1 VPRPPDRRDLAAA
14 GRAVRTHLAPTPLIE
29 ADLPATW
36 LKLETLQ
43 PTGSF
48 KVRGAVAAIAS
59 LPSGRAVVAASA
71 GNHALAVAWAAS
83 RLGHPAAVVV
93 PRTASRAKLAALR
106 RWPVRLRQRGTG
118 YEAAEKF
125 AMELARRLDAEF
137 ISPYDHPLVIAG
149 QATIG
154 AELEALAPPLTVVCP
169 VGGGGL
175 CAGLGLWAAGR
186 PGTDVV
192 GVEAAASPSVSAA
205 VAAGRVVPVA
215 VGPTL
220 ADGLAGNLAPEA
232 STPMLISAHVGSLV
246 QVSEAE
252 IAAAMRWSFER
263 HGLVVEGAGATALAA
278 VLAGRVNLTGT
289 VVVVLSGRNVDA
301 GTYRRVL
308 AGSLS
313 RPMAARTS
321 KPAPPPAPS
330 PPG

>member
-1 VPRPPDRRDLAAA
+1 M
-14 GRAVRTHLAPTPLIE
+14 RAHLAPTPLIE

-36 LKLETLQ
+36 LKLEMLQ

-48 KVRGAVAAIAS
+48 KVRGAVAALAT
-59 LPSGRAVVAASA
+59 LPAGRAVVAASA

-83 RLGHPAAVVV
+83 RLGHRAAVVV
-93 PRTASRAKLAALR
+93 PRSASRAKLAALR
-106 RWPVRLRQRGTG
+106 RWPVRLWRRGSG
-118 YEAAEKF
+118 YEAAEEF
-125 AMELARRLDAEF
+125 GIELARRLEAEF
-137 ISPYDHPLVIAG
+137 VSPYDHPLVIAG

-154 AELEALAPPLTVVCP
+154 SELQTLAPPLTVVCP

-192 GVEAAASPSVSAA
+192 GVEAAASPSVSTA
-205 VAAGRVVPVA
+205 VAAGRVVPVE

-220 ADGLAGNLAPEA
+220 ADGLAGNLASKA
-232 STPMLISAHVGSLV
+232 STPALITAHVRSLV

-263 HGLVVEGAGATALAA
+263 HGLVLEGAGATALAA
-278 VLAGRVNLTGT
+278 VLAGRVDRTGT
-289 VVVVLSGRNVDA
+289 LVVVLSGRNVDA
-301 GTYRRVL
+301 ATYRRVL

-313 RPMAARTS
+313 RPRVARTS
-321 KPAPPPAPS
+321 RPGPPPAPS
-330 PPG
+330 RPG